1 MGPVTLFVLIL
12 ITIVALAVTS
22 GLLVSGGKRKREYG
36 KVLAGWIVLG
46 VLFTGL
52 TALLLFLIFIY
63 RSAVLV
69 ILLVFSPLII
79 ILGLIICLS
88 LGITRL
94 VEGFSKD
101 LDGKRN
107 PSKIT
112 TGFVLLGIATLII
125 LMVVVLIILFETS
138 VIHISLMQL

>member
-1 MGPVTLFVLIL
+1 MGPVTLFVLI
-12 ITIVALAVTS
+12 IIAIVALAVT
-22 GLLVSGGKRKREYG
+22 GGVLVSGGKRKREYG
-36 KVLAGWIVLG
+36 KVLAGWIVLS

-101 LDGKRN
+101 LDGKRA
-107 PSKIT
+107 PSKIA
-112 TGFVLLGIATLII
+112 TGFVLLGVATLI
-125 LMVVVLIILFETS
+125 VVMIAVLIILFETS
-138 VIHISLMQL
+138 VIRISLM

>member
-1 MGPVTLFVLIL
+1 MGPVTLFVLI
-12 ITIVALAVTS
+12 IIANIALAVT
-22 GLLVSGGKRKREYG
+22 GGVLVSGGKRKKEYG
-36 KVLAGWIVLG
+36 KVLAGWIVLS

-94 VEGFSKD
+94 VVGFSKD
-101 LDGKRN
+101 LDGKRD

-112 TGFVLLGIATLII
+112 TGFVLLGIATLI
-125 LMVVVLIILFETS
+125 VVMIAVLIILFETS
-138 VIHISLMQL
+138 VIRISLM

>member
-1 MGPVTLFVLIL
+1 MGPVTLFVLI
-12 ITIVALAVTS
+12 IIAIVALAVT
-22 GLLVSGGKRKREYG
+22 GGVLVSGGKRKREYR
-36 KVLAGWIVLG
+36 KILAGWIVLS

-52 TALLLFLIFIY
+52 TVLLLFLIFIY

-101 LDGKRN
+101 LDGKRA

-112 TGFVLLGIATLII
+112 TGFVLLGIATLI
-125 LMVVVLIILFETS
+125 VVMIAVLIVLFETS
-138 VIHISLMQL
+138 VIRISLM

>member
-1 MGPVTLFVLIL
+1 MGPVTFFVLIL
-12 ITIVALAVTS
+12 ITIVALAVTG
-22 GLLVSGGKRKREYG
+22 GLLVSGGRRKREYG
-36 KVLAGWIVLG
+36 KVLAGWIVLS

-52 TALLLFLIFIY
+52 TAFLLFFILIY

-69 ILLVFSPLII
+69 ILLVLSPFVII
-79 ILGLIICLS
+79 IGLIICLS

-101 LDGKRN
+101 LDGKRT

-125 LMVVVLIILFETS
+125 VMIAVLIILFETS
-138 VIHISLMQL
+138 VIQISLM